1 MSSFFVTLLV
11 ESGSLLNRESRGE
24 IIHSIG
30 CKLILDPEV
39 LAPRIAKIRKQSL
52 FPFHFISITNFLNRF
67 TGLL

>member
-52 FPFHFISITNFLNRF
+52 FLPSLFLSISFPLQIS
-67 TGLL
+67 